1 MASNQEKIA
10 LRNEN
15 LQKVL
20 PFINSN
26 RGRFSGRPAQEAAL
40 GDFLQGTSLF
50 KFQNNTRVKVE
61 HTGKTLRDQLRA
73 ALSSKD
79 RSFEDLN
86 VNDLFERGFEV
97 FQPAFLQEL
106 GIGDTA
112 EPETEGSTDQAK
124 GQGLSDEQNNET
136 RTGST
141 RPAKENRMTSFPSAN
156 SWPQQQAGRDGAGA
170 DSIRGS
176 KVKPSSDGLQ
186 ALPPNRKRKINPA
199 SEDHDKMPAPKS
211 PRLQSQ
217 VSTTMAA
224 PAATR
229 KRRIQLD
236 DDQEGEI
243 PASKSPRLQR
253 EENGKSSRTQA
264 RMSAPPPEK
273 ENHTVQDNSSTE
285 DSADGMVSG
294 AQEAATTVEE
304 SPRAQPRARDLA
316 ALEEDQLSARP
327 GEHLPADKSASAGPS
342 EAHRKND
349 EMSLPAFAP
358 YAADRPQQY
367 DATSSRKRKLD
378 APDVPSSPKRP
389 RTQSEDGRHHPTG
402 ATVSGRAHETERA
415 AIAEDSRQPT
425 VQDAVAGRVQAPLR
439 NVRERHARAID
450 EPILEEIHP
459 PEVEPAEASREDIGL
474 LVLRQ
479 GNLII
484 AKCMKELEKYLKD
497 ILISFIRANNLDI
510 DAASA
515 FVRKPDKELEAL
527 YIQMFGSKDWEAAW
541 LGRLNQGKPNVYR
554 LGHVLPSLIGAAI
567 YREVFNKELPWDVEE
582 NLYSR
587 MGYASDALEEA
598 MADRGH
604 SFRTVVKHAQFKLL
618 NSKKFQEET
627 VKPHAWKVAETVAM
641 TIAPHLKAE
650 KRAQFPDAPAHYLE
664 ATSPNGEWVDQLRH
678 IFELAYILKGKLNT
692 ATDAKYEYVWFKPG
706 SLCSLRE
713 GSIVNENPYFKM
725 PTVPHEVIISWL
737 PAIKSEI
744 TSNRGV
750 VEVGYCSPPK
760 SWILPIFDSA
770 GTGGTEDQTRE
781 LPDQRP
787 QQG

>member
-1 MASNQEKIA
+1 MASNHEKIA

-40 GDFLQGTSLF
+40 GDFLQGTTLF

-79 RSFEDLN
+79 RSFEDSN
-86 VNDLFERGFEV
+86 VNDLFERGSEV

-106 GIGDTA
+106 GIGDTVG
-112 EPETEGSTDQAK
+112 PETEVSTDQAK
-124 GQGLSDEQNNET
+124 AQGLSDEQNNET
-136 RTGST
+136 RTGPT
-141 RPAKENRMTSFPSAN
+141 RPAEEHRMTSFQSAN
-156 SWPQQQAGRDGAGA
+156 PRLHQQAGRDGAGA
-170 DSIRGS
+170 NSIRGS
-176 KVKPSSDGLQ
+176 KAKPSTDGLQ
-186 ALPPNRKRKINPA
+186 ALPPNRKRKIQPA

-217 VSTTMAA
+217 VSPAMAA

-229 KRRIQLD
+229 KRRVQLD
-236 DDQEGEI
+236 DDQEGEL

-253 EENGKSSRTQA
+253 EENGSSSRTQTE
-264 RMSAPPPEK
+264 MSAAATEK
-273 ENHTVQDNSSTE
+273 GTSTVQDISSTG
-285 DSADGMVSG
+285 DSADRMMSG
-294 AQEAATTVEE
+294 AQETAKTTRE
-304 SPRAQPRARDLA
+304 STTTKPSAVGLA
-316 ALEEDQLSARP
+316 ALGEDQRSAEPVERSS
-327 GEHLPADKSASAGPS
+327 ADKSASAGPS
-342 EAHRKND
+342 GAHRKND
-349 EMSLPAFAP
+349 GMSLPAFAP
-358 YAADRPQQY
+358 DVADQTQQH
-367 DATSSRKRKLD
+367 DASLSRKRKLD

-389 RTQSEDGRHHPTG
+389 RTQSDAGRDHLTG
-402 ATVSGRAHETERA
+402 TTVSGRAHETEHA
-415 AIAEDSRQPT
+415 EIAGDSRRPT
-425 VQDAVAGRVQAPLR
+425 MQDVVAGRVQAPLR

-459 PEVEPAEASREDIGL
+459 PEVEPAGPSREDITM

-479 GNLII
+479 GNRIVE
-484 AKCMKELEKYLKD
+484 KCMNELDKYLVD
-497 ILISFIRANNLDI
+497 VLSSFIRANNLDI
-510 DAASA
+510 SAASA

-527 YIQMFGSKDWEAAW
+527 YIQVFGSKDWEAAW
-541 LGRLNQGKPNVYR
+541 VGRLNQEKPNVYR
-554 LGHVLPSLIGAAI
+554 LGHVLPSLVGAAI
-567 YREVFNKELPWDVEE
+567 YREVFDKDLPWDVEKD
-582 NLYSR
+582 LYSR
-587 MGYASDALEEA
+587 MDYASDALEEA
-598 MADRGH
+598 IADRGH
-604 SFRTVVKHAQFKLL
+604 SFRTIVKHAQFKLV

-627 VKPHAWKVAETVAM
+627 VKPHAWKVAEAVAM

-706 SLCSLRE
+706 STCSHRD
-713 GSIVNENPYFKM
+713 GTIVNDNPYYEM
-725 PTVPHEVIISWL
+725 PMVPHEVIIAWL

-744 TSNRGV
+744 TSKGGQ
-750 VEVGYCSPPK
+750 VEVRYCSPPK
-760 SWILPIFDSA
+760 SWILPIFNSV
-770 GTGGTEDQTRE
+770 GTDVPEGQTRE
-781 LPDQRP
+781 VPDQRS
-787 QQG
+787 Q

>member
-1 MASNQEKIA
+1 MASNHEKIA

-61 HTGKTLRDQLRA
+61 HTGLTLRDQLRA

-86 VNDLFERGFEV
+86 VNDLFERGLEV

-106 GIGDTA
+106 GIGETA
-112 EPETEGSTDQAK
+112 DPETEGSTDQAK

-141 RPAKENRMTSFPSAN
+141 RPAEEGGMTSFPSVN
-156 SWPQQQAGRDGAGA
+156 SQPQRQAGRDGAGA

-176 KVKPSSDGLQ
+176 KVKPSTDGLQ
-186 ALPPNRKRKINPA
+186 ALPPNRKRKMTPA

-217 VSTTMAA
+217 VSTTLAT
-224 PAATR
+224 PVATR

-236 DDQEGEI
+236 DDQEGEL
-243 PASKSPRLQR
+243 PTSESPRLER

-264 RMSAPPPEK
+264 RMSAPPPETGT
-273 ENHTVQDNSSTE
+273 HTMQDSSSTK
-285 DSADGMVSG
+285 DSADRMLSG
-294 AQEAATTVEE
+294 AQATTAGEP
-304 SPRAQPRARDLA
+304 SRMQPGAPGLA
-316 ALEEDQLSARP
+316 ALEEEDQLSAGP
-327 GEHLPADKSASAGPS
+327 GEHLLADKSASAGPS

-349 EMSLPAFAP
+349 ETSLPAIAT
-358 YAADRPQQY
+358 YLADRPQQH

-389 RTQSEDGRHHPTG
+389 RTQSEVGRHHPTE
-402 ATVSGRAHETERA
+402 ATVSGTASETERA
-415 AIAEDSRQPT
+415 AITVDSRQPT
-425 VQDAVAGRVQAPLR
+425 SKDALAGRVQAPLR
-439 NVRERHARAID
+439 NVRERHARAIY

-459 PEVEPAEASREDIGL
+459 PEVESAEQPREDLSI

-479 GNLII
+479 GNRII
-484 AKCMKELEKYLKD
+484 EKCMNEMEECLKNT
-497 ILISFIRANNLDI
+497 LSSFIRANNLDPS
-510 DAASA
+510 AASN
-515 FVRKPDKELEAL
+515 FVRKPEKELEAL
-527 YIQMFGSKDWEAAW
+527 YIQLFGSKDWEAAW
-541 LGRLNQGKPNVYR
+541 LGRLTQEKPNVYR
-554 LGHVLPSLIGAAI
+554 QGQVLMSLIGAAI
-567 YREVFNKELPWDVEE
+567 YREVFSKELPWDVEK
-582 NLYSR
+582 NLYER

-604 SFRTVVKHAQFKLL
+604 SFKTVVKHAQFKLL

-627 VKPHAWKVAETVAM
+627 VKPYASKVAEAFAM
-641 TIAPHLKAE
+641 TIAPHIKAE

-664 ATSPNGEWVDQLRH
+664 AISPNGEWVDELRH
-678 IFELAYILKGKLNT
+678 LFKLAYILKGKLTT
-692 ATDAKYEYVWFKPG
+692 AVDAKYEYVWFKPG
-706 SLCSLRE
+706 SFCSVRDGNLWTD
-713 GSIVNENPYFKM
+713 NPHHKI
-725 PTVPHEVIISWL
+725 PDVPHEVILTWL

-744 TSNRGV
+744 TSKRGE
-750 VEVGYCSPPK
+750 VEVGYCSQTK
-760 SWILPIFDSA
+760 SWILPIFNTA
-770 GTGGTEDQTRE
+770 GTGVTEDQTRE
-781 LPDQRP
+781 LPHQHS